1 MTSLSV
7 SKIVDLV
14 KSAPA
19 RVRLNLDGRF
29 MRPSKE
35 EFPCRI
41 SEMSTGDMVLSTEVD
56 LPLGEM
62 LVIYI
67 PELGRFEGILDRRE
81 EEAFVLSMSLTQAKH
96 KKLAEQL
103 VWFGNR
109 EMFDLPESRR
119 SRRIV
124 PLLQWT
130 TVRLANGTE
139 RMAKINDISS
149 SGINVEVSVTVQK
162 ARLLVGS
169 RVTVGSKAAKVL
181 RIFEGG
187 FVATFEEP
195 IPPEEFNE
203 TIRL

>member
-1 MTSLSV
+1 MSSLSV
-7 SKIVDLV
+7 SKIVALA
-14 KSAPA
+14 KSAPS

-35 EFPCRI
+35 EFPCRVP
-41 SEMSTGDMVLSTEVD
+41 EMSTGDMVIATEIDVQ
-56 LPLGEM
+56 LGEM

-67 PELGRFEGILDRRE
+67 PELGRFEGIIDRRE
-81 EEAFVLSMSLTQAKH
+81 DEAFVLSMSLTQAKH

-109 EMFDLPESRR
+109 DILDLPEGRQ

-124 PLLQWT
+124 PLSQWT
-130 TVRLANGTE
+130 TVRLANGVE
-139 RMAKINDISS
+139 RMAKINDIST
-149 SGINVEVSVTVQK
+149 SGINVEVSVLVQK

-169 RVTVGSKAAKVL
+169 RVMIGSKAAKIL

-195 IPPEEFNE
+195 ISPDDFNE

>member
-1 MTSLSV
+1 
-7 SKIVDLV
+7 
-14 KSAPA
+14 
-19 RVRLNLDGRF
+19 

-35 EFPCRI
+35 EFPCRVP
-41 SEMSTGDMVLSTEVD
+41 EMSTGDMVIATEIDVQ
-56 LPLGEM
+56 LGEM

-67 PELGRFEGILDRRE
+67 PELGRFEGIIDRRE
-81 EEAFVLSMSLTQAKH
+81 DEAFVLSMSLTQAKH

-109 EMFDLPESRR
+109 DILDLPEGRQ

-124 PLLQWT
+124 PLSQWT
-130 TVRLANGTE
+130 TVRLANGVE
-139 RMAKINDISS
+139 RMAKINDIST
-149 SGINVEVSVTVQK
+149 SGINVEVSVLVQK

-169 RVTVGSKAAKVL
+169 RVMIGSKAAKIL

-195 IPPEEFNE
+195 ISPDDFNE